1 MTRPAHRISR
11 PSAAFCIAAAS
22 CLATPAAS
30 LDGVGRFETTYSVT
44 YSGIELGNFTAATQF
59 NGNRYSIRGNGQ
71 FAILEGLLFNW
82 KGTTTTAGSIGD
94 DGAPVPSD
102 FVFDYK
108 SGRKG
113 ERLRVNYAGAEV
125 TGVEI
130 VPAWTAEPD
139 IVPVRKAQLVR
150 SLDPLSAVFL
160 LGRTKNGKSDASLC
174 QRTIPVFDG
183 RMRYDLILSHRKTVQ
198 VKNEGAARYT
208 GPVVV
213 CRVKY
218 VPISGHKPDHA
229 NTVHLAKSP
238 DIEVW
243 LVPLPNASLHVP
255 YAIHMPTLGGGF
267 ASVTAIKFSA
277 SPGPRRSALDASRE
291 AR

>member
-1 MTRPAHRISR
+1 MTSPAQCAFRPL
-11 PSAAFCIAAAS
+11 AALAIAA
-22 CLATPAAS
+22 CLATPALS
-30 LDGVGRFETTYSVT
+30 LDGIDRFETTYRVT
-44 YSGIELGNFTAATQF
+44 WSGIELGNFTAATQF

-71 FAILEGLLFNW
+71 FALLEGLLFNW
-82 KGTTTTAGSIGD
+82 KGTTTTAGSIGE
-94 DGAPVPSD
+94 DGGPVPSD

-113 ERLRVNYAGAEV
+113 ERLRIDYDGADV

-130 VPAWTAEPD
+130 VPAWTPD
-139 IVPVRKAQLVR
+139 ADVVPVRKAQLAR

-160 LGRTKNGKSDASLC
+160 LGRTKGGKSEASLC

-183 RMRYDLILSHRKTVQ
+183 RMRYDLVLSHRKTVQ
-198 VKNEGAARYT
+198 VKNEGTARYT

-218 VPISGHKPDHA
+218 VPISGHKRDDA
-229 NTVHLAKSP
+229 GTVHLAKSP

-255 YAIHMPTLGGGF
+255 YAIHMPTLGGGY
-267 ASVTAIKFSA
+267 ASVTATKFSA
-277 SPGPRRSALDASRE
+277 SPGPRRSAFEASRN